1 MASAGNALRAHI
13 EGLLTGA
20 SGTGYTLDAGRFH
33 LVEEGKTADDHPINA
48 GERACEVVIAT
59 AGPLVPRNPYDGFS
73 FETFA
78 VTVRIA
84 YALTKAGGDLV
95 EGLTE
100 QNGSATLGAIRDR
113 ALTDYLDIVRVLSWP
128 DNRGNVNPAIIA
140 LICEEPYSL
149 DDDAKDRVIVEIPFR
164 LDARVTTTSAY
175 AP

>member
-1 MASAGNALRAHI
+1 MASAGNALRAHL
-13 EGLLTGA
+13 EGLLTGTG
-20 SGTGYTLDAGRFH
+20 GTGYTLDAGRFH
-33 LVEEGKTADDHPINA
+33 LIEEGKTADDHPINA
-48 GERACEVVIAT
+48 GERACEVVIDA
-59 AGPLVPRNPYDGFS
+59 AGPFVERNPYDGFS
-73 FETFA
+73 FERFT

-113 ALTDYLDIVRVLSWP
+113 ALTDYLDVVRVLSWP
-128 DNRGNVNPAIIA
+128 ENRGSTNPVIIA
-140 LICEEPYSL
+140 LVCEEPYSL
-149 DDDAKDRVIVEIPFR
+149 DDGAEDRVIVEIPFR

>member
-1 MASAGNALRAHI
+1 MSSAGSALRSWI

-20 SGTGYTLDAGRFH
+20 QGTGYTLESGRFH
-33 LVEEGKTADDHPINA
+33 LVAEDKTAEDHPINA
-48 GERACEVVIAT
+48 GERAVEVAIEAAEPFVD
-59 AGPLVPRNPYDGFS
+59 RNPYDGFC
-73 FETFA
+73 FVRFA

-113 ALTDYLDIVRVLSWP
+113 ALTDYLDVVRVLSWP
-128 DNRGNVNPAIIA
+128 DNRGSTNPVIIA
-140 LICEEPYSL
+140 LIAEDSYSL
-149 DDDAKDRVIVEIPFR
+149 ESGDDRVLLEIPFR